1 MDGSFK
7 CSSSAIFSVMHATR
21 PYSTVHSRYA
31 ASQIETGCGLRRQRI
46 LAAQVFLAYGARLA
60 GARDLQSFN
69 SPDPRDNSELLCA
82 ALRCADF
89 LCPSSAWKV

>member
-60 GARDLQSFN
+60 GALRSAVVQQSR
-69 SPDPRDNSELLCA
+69 SSRQ
-82 ALRCADF
+82 LRAS
-89 LCPSSAWKV
+89 LR